1 MTCQQT
7 QAWIQSAPMKASIV
21 TAILLSLAALMI
33 TTTTARSADA
43 ADNVG
48 LAPAAAP
55 KTAFD
60 GDQAPLDQRLKTRM
74 LAALR
79 SGSTIWALLIAFLAG
94 LLTSLM
100 GCVYPLI
107 PVVMAVIGTRET
119 RSRLGALG
127 LSAVYVGGMCLL
139 YTVLG
144 LIFAGLGKAFGSW
157 MASPWVMGV
166 IVIFFVMMGVAMAGV
181 FELRLPAS
189 IEGRLNRLGGKGVAG
204 AFLAGLVSGLVMA
217 PCTGPV
223 LSVVLIYIAKSQ
235 SFFLGFWL
243 LLSLSL
249 GTGVLFLVIGTFSGL
264 VARLPRSGSWM
275 EVVRGMFAMVMIGMA
290 FFFLRG
296 MWPGLH
302 HFAASVSLPGWA
314 GLGAVA
320 LAALVGG
327 FHLSYLDSTKF
338 IRVRK
343 LSGLVLG
350 SIGVFLLATS
360 FFLGTARV
368 KWIKDVDQALLDG
381 KRMHRPVMLDFWATW
396 CPACL
401 KLDKQTFSDSRV
413 SSEIERFIA
422 VKVDC
427 SGSADDEGLQKL
439 MERYGAMDLPTLR
452 FVDGSGNLL
461 EEPTVK
467 GFVSPDRMLG
477 LLRKIR

>member
-1 MTCQQT
+1 MITSLT
-7 QAWIQSAPMKASIV
+7 PGGA
-21 TAILLSLAALMI
+21 LAA
-33 TTTTARSADA
+33 DK
-43 ADNVG
+43 VG
-48 LAPAAAP
+48 LSPGAASA
-55 KTAFD
+55 TAAISD
-60 GDQAPLDQRLKTRM
+60 EAPLAQRLKTRM
-74 LAALR
+74 LAALN
-79 SGSTIWALLIAFLAG
+79 SGAIIWALLIAFLAG

-119 RSRLGALG
+119 KSRLGALG

-144 LIFAGLGKAFGSW
+144 LIFASLGKAFGSW

-166 IVIFFVMMGVAMAGV
+166 IVVFFVMMGVAMAGV
-181 FELRLPAS
+181 FELRLPAA

-223 LSVVLIYIAKSQ
+223 LSVVLVYIARSQ

-264 VARLPRSGSWM
+264 AARLPRSGSWM
-275 EVVRGMFAMVMIGMA
+275 ESVRSTFAMVMIGMA

-302 HFAASVSLPGWA
+302 HVAASISVPGWI
-314 GLGAVA
+314 GLGTLV
-320 LAALVGG
+320 LSALVGG
-327 FHLSYLDSTKF
+327 FHLSFPDSASRQR
-338 IRVRK
+338 IRK
-343 LSGLVLG
+343 LTGLVLG
-350 SIGVFLLATS
+350 SAGVFLLATS
-360 FFLGTARV
+360 FFLGTASV
-368 KWIKDVDQALLDG
+368 SWVKDVDRALLDG
-381 KRMHRPVMLDFWATW
+381 RRMHKPVMLDFWATW

-413 SSEIERFIA
+413 ADEIKRFIA

-427 SGSADDEGLQKL
+427 TGSADDERVQKL
-439 MERYGAMDLPTLR
+439 MERYRAMDLPTLR
-452 FVDGSGNLL
+452 FVDGSGRLL
-461 EEPTVK
+461 AEPTVK
-467 GFVSPDRMLG
+467 GFVSADRMLR
-477 LLRKIR
+477 LLREIR